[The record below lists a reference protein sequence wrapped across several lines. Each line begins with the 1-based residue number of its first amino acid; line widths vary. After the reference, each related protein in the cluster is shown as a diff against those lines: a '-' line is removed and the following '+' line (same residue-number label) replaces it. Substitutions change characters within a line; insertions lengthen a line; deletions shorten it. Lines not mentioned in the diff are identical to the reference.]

1 MNVIG
6 VLGAEA
12 ALLPGVVVVE
22 AVDDTGSD
30 KNRWGGGIPS
40 FLFRSVVE
48 LLIVFAAVESCAK
61 FASMSGTINDDE
73 ASLAAECALPWG
85 LARYCVGDVVCMIV
99 LVG

>member
-1 MNVIG
+1 M
-6 VLGAEA
+6 
-12 ALLPGVVVVE
+12 E
-22 AVDDTGSD
+22 AVGDTGSD
-30 KNRWGGGIPS
+30 KNRWGGIPS